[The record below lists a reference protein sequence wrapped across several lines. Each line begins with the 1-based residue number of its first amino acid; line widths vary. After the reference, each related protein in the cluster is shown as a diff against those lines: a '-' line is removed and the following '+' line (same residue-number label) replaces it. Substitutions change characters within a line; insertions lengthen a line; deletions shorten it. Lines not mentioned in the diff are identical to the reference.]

1 MLEPIYREKLFNTKL
16 LRTLKK
22 LIKDFCTKN
31 ACSFNEIIWKQKDWV
46 LLGLSLGSVLANIIM
61 IELERVIV
69 GPLIASGKFKFC
81 RWYVDDTLLS
91 D

>member
-31 ACSFNEIIWKQKDWV
+31 ACSFNEIIRKQKDWV
-46 LLGLSLGSVLANIIM
+46 LMGLSLGSVLANII

-69 GPLIASGKFKFC
+69 EPLIATGNFKFC

>member
-31 ACSFNEIIWKQKDWV
+31 ACSFNEIIRKQKD
-46 LLGLSLGSVLANIIM
+46 
-61 IELERVIV
+61 
-69 GPLIASGKFKFC
+69 
-81 RWYVDDTLLS
+81 
-91 D
+91 